1 MKRPF
6 SNADGEIIYFPR
18 EIIYVPALTLNSTGN
33 NKVNELQKMYQVV
46 HKMGYS
52 YRKFILTGGVFLKYA

>member
-6 SNADGEIIYFPR
+6 SNADG

-33 NKVNELQKMYQVV
+33 NEVNKLQKMYQVV

-52 YRKFILTGGVFLKYA
+52 YRKAFYVYNDQIVYLY

>member
-6 SNADGEIIYFPR
+6 SNADG

-33 NKVNELQKMYQVV
+33 NKVNKLQKMYQVV
-46 HKMGYS
+46 HKMGSHTEKIFDIATY
-52 YRKFILTGGVFLKYA
+52 KEEKPP